1 MNFLPG
7 KRLIKAFISFV
18 SAVVILIIN
27 LLNPVPKPFVPEPE
41 IVEPYTGPTV
51 TIAQNG
57 QSEYKI
63 IRGQNC
69 SPSEKYAAEVLQDY
83 LRKISGVTI
92 PIFTDAEPSAE
103 KEIVVGR
110 TNREGV
116 AGYTVDRASLGDE
129 GLTVKTVGKR
139 VVIAGGEKRGT
150 LYGVFAFLEEAL
162 GCRWFT
168 PTLIHVPQA
177 SQMKIPAELNFT
189 QKPYFE
195 YRDTNWTNAYDKL
208 YSIAN
213 RLNGNTF
220 RSLSEE
226 QGGDVG
232 FIGGFC
238 HTFTTSIMHPS
249 KYFDEHPEYYTL
261 GAVTGVRSPDQLC
274 LTNPD
279 TLRIVIEEVRELLES
294 GNSDGKIVSLTHHDN
309 MNYCVCENCKAV
321 DDYEGSHSG
330 TMIHFVNAV
339 ADALKDEYPNVAFE
353 TFAYTY
359 TQKPPA
365 HTVPR
370 PNVIVRL
377 CSISCCFAHPIDD
390 PLCIEDSTNNIAFY
404 KDLRAWKKICNRLYM
419 WDYTTNF
426 AHYVGPCN
434 NFGVLQRNV
443 QIFNENNVKGVFEQ
457 GNHTAHESNAE
468 FADLRCYLISR
479 LLWNPYLDYDK
490 TMNEFLKAYYG
501 AGWQYVREY
510 IDMTIKHTGKYGFH
524 TSIYRRMHYPGVFI
538 LSPKQVVYCNDLW
551 AKAAEL
557 AENETHLRRVR
568 MSQLSWR
575 YWKACNK
582 RSEFSRLRPKE
593 EWRAENEALYNDYQK
608 YGIIR
613 CSEGNYFSA
622 NPDFYSTPD
631 KWR

>member
-1 MNFLPG
+1 MNYLPG
-7 KRLIKAFISFV
+7 KRLIQAFISFV
-18 SAVVILIIN
+18 SAIVILIIN

-41 IVEPYTGPTV
+41 IVEPYTGPTM

-83 LRKISGVTI
+83 LRQISGVTI
-92 PIFTDAEPSAE
+92 PIFTDVEPASE

-110 TNREGV
+110 TNREGI
-116 AGYTVDRASLGDE
+116 AGYTVDRALLGDE

-168 PTLIHVPQA
+168 STLIHIPQA

-195 YRDTNWTNAYDKL
+195 FRDTNWMSAQDKF
-208 YSIAN
+208 YRIAN
-213 RLNGNTF
+213 RLNAGRF
-220 RSLSEE
+220 PEE
-226 QGGDVG
+226 QGGNVVCVG
-232 FIGGFC
+232 PGGHNLVNYFVP
-238 HTFTTSIMHPS
+238 PS
-249 KYFDEHPEYYTL
+249 KYFDEHPEYYAL
-261 GAVTGVRSPDQLC
+261 GVETGVREPSQLC

-279 TLRIVIEEVRELLES
+279 VLRIVIEEVRELLES
-294 GNSDGKIVSLTHHDN
+294 NPDKGQRVYLCQEDN
-309 MNYCVCENCKAV
+309 VNYCVCENCKAV
-321 DDYEGSHSG
+321 DDYEGAHMG
-330 TMIHFVNAV
+330 TMLHFVNAV
-339 ADALKDEYPNVAFE
+339 ADTFKDDYPDIAFE
-353 TFAYTY
+353 TYAYTY

-365 HTVPR
+365 HVVAR
-370 PNVIVRL
+370 PNVIVQL

-404 KDLRAWKKICNRLYM
+404 KDLKAWKKICNRLYIY
-419 WDYTTNF
+419 DYTTNF

-434 NFGVLQRNV
+434 NFGVMQRNM
-443 QIFNENNVKGVFEQ
+443 QIFVENNAKGVFEQ
-457 GNHTAHESNAE
+457 GNNTASEPNAE
-468 FADLRCYLISR
+468 FAELRSYLLSR

-510 IDMTIKHTGKYGFH
+510 INMTIKHTGKYGFH

-538 LSPKQVVYCNDLW
+538 LSPKQVAYCNDLW

-557 AENETHLRRVR
+557 AENETHLRRIKL
-568 MSQLSWR
+568 SELSWR

-593 EWRAENEALYNDYQK
+593 EWRAEHEALYSDYQK
-608 YGIIR
+608 YGITY
-613 CSEGNYFSA
+613 CAECQKFSA

>member
-7 KRLIKAFISFV
+7 KRLIKAFFSFV

-83 LRKISGVTI
+83 LRQISGVTI
-92 PIFTDAEPSAE
+92 PIFTDTEPSAE

-116 AGYTVDRASLGDE
+116 TGYTVDRASLGDE
-129 GLTVKTVGKR
+129 GLTVMTLGER

-168 PTLIHVPQA
+168 STLTHIPEA

-195 YRDTNWTNAYDKL
+195 YRETNWTNAYDKL

-213 RLNGNTF
+213 RINGSF
-220 RSLSEE
+220 RTLSEE
-226 QGGDVG
+226 QGGVAWNYLTFG
-232 FIGGFC
+232 
-238 HTFTTSIMHPS
+238 HTLVNYFMPPS
-249 KYFDEHPEYYTL
+249 RYFDEHPEYYAL
-261 GAVTGVRSPDQLC
+261 GVETGERTSAQLC

-279 TLRIVIEEVRELLES
+279 VLQIVIERVRELLEANP
-294 GNSDGKIVSLTHHDN
+294 GAGRIVFLGHEDN

-321 DDYEGSHSG
+321 DDYEGSQAG
-330 TMIHFVNAV
+330 TMIRFVNAV
-339 ADALKDEYPNVAFE
+339 ADAFKDDYPDVAFE

-359 TQKPPA
+359 TQNPPA

-443 QIFNENNVKGVFEQ
+443 QIFNENNVEGVFEQ

-468 FADLRCYLISR
+468 FADLRCYLLSR

-501 AGWQYVREY
+501 TGWQYVREY
-510 IDMTIKHTGKYGFH
+510 INMTIKHTGKYGFH

-538 LSPKQVVYCNDLW
+538 LSPKQVAYCNDLW

-568 MSQLSWR
+568 MSELSWR

-582 RSEFSRLRPKE
+582 RSEFSRLRTKE
-593 EWRAENEALYNDYQK
+593 EWRAEHEALYNDYQK